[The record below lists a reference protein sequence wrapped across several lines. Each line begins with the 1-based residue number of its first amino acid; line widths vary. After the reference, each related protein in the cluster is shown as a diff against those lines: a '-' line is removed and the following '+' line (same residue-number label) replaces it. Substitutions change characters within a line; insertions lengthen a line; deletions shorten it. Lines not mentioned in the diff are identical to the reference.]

1 MFYELLGS
9 KQKTAASYP
18 ISVDRK
24 AAAAFSYFQSL
35 NTSCNAASSAVY
47 KSVCIT
53 LRSWI

>member
-18 ISVDRK
+18 ISIDRK
-24 AAAAFSYFQSL
+24 AAAAFAYSQSL

-47 KSVCIT
+47 KSVCIA